1 MGGSSQPQPSTWPG
15 GDGPGKTPGGLFFFF
30 RNHFA
35 FSVGLSQEK
44 ATVTLK
50 NASIHSTQLA
60 QLLSIV
66 TVLEAETTHRRCSA
80 PLALPSSLTCSERWG
95 SGRTWTRRGK
105 PFLWA
110 EVPWPHGMWTGC
122 RAGPGGNVERVLKGG
137 AGRTKDLREDTALGR
152 GGASTLAAARDR
164 AGTWWARMS

>member
-1 MGGSSQPQPSTWPG
+1 M
-15 GDGPGKTPGGLFFFF
+15 
-30 RNHFA
+30 
-35 FSVGLSQEK
+35 GLSQEK

-152 GGASTLAAARDR
+152 GVRPHSPLHETGQGPGGPGCPRDGRSGEQRADFTLKTREGFR
-164 AGTWWARMS
+164 RF